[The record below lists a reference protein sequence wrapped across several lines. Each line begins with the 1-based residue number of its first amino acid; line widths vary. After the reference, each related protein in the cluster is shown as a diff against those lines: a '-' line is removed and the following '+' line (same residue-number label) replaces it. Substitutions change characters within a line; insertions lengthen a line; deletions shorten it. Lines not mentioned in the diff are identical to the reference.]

1 MRKRIL
7 PFLLSAAMTVSLM
20 PYTAFAADSGQQYQ
34 DGTYEAVS
42 TQGFG
47 GKKNPVKVKVT
58 IKDGRITGLES
69 PEHKGESYW
78 DTQDVDSLLKKI
90 VGTDNNIDAVMKGLN
105 VEGGI
110 DGVTGATYSSTAV
123 VDATQKAIEQAKVTD
138 QSDKDDSEPAEVHR
152 ATGALYNNSYIG
164 YAEKVPYDNTF
175 VDPDLTYTVD
185 KNGDYVFTMKI
196 KPAEDVK
203 VSKWDDRTMDF
214 TADDFEGVR
223 YSQPATYKSGAM
235 KLIEDKD
242 GIKTFQFTMSA
253 EDMPYLTEHAMAFA
267 LTFETTAEK
276 QKELGSLSPISCYMG
291 IELADA
297 ADDTSDDETTGEYV
311 LMNIP
316 YDEFYAAEVDKDGV
330 DAVTSATLNGK
341 ARNENVN
348 GASYHRSEEA
358 VSTEGIAGSIYPVKI
373 SDPSVLD
380 TLKAKGAVEVT
391 DADTLSYEM
400 TARGKTSTV
409 NLSGAE
415 VLAERPDYSYYVLD
429 KAPASYKELTVAED
443 GTVSFSETKDKAA
456 EGTAE
461 GSVKVGGFHTD
472 IEIPL
477 TLKDADGNKA
487 AADPDD
493 VSGVVITADNGKK
506 YALHHV
512 VNIWRGSEIGWNISD
527 IELNGGKVTNIR
539 YYMKDGS
546 VVDYKADL
554 EISDAGYVLM
564 NIPYNDFYKAEL
576 SEGSP
581 AVDAVTSATKK
592 KPLNKGLAG
601 GSYHK
606 NADGSDISGVTY
618 PVLVTDMSLLKGYTA
633 VDKEDA
639 LFNNDDYAYMKLDT
653 KPAKYKTLTA
663 GEDGA
668 LSFSKTGGR
677 ATAIKDAKA
686 KINTNDH
693 HVDIAINLSGT
704 TTTDAKGNTVGVALG
719 DTVSA
724 VVVKTDEG
732 KTYGLQHLTNIW
744 RGTSLGFHDGE
755 DLAKVRG
762 HKITNITIYTQDAVY
777 SYDLNAAEDG
787 TAQGVYVPL
796 KAEASLN
803 VEGAETAAG
812 TTGGKLTGQLPD
824 DFAPEY
830 SANIEGSQ
838 VTNDNGSL
846 TITYPKDVLP
856 GQYTVTVKDKNGT
869 YQDITAN
876 LVLSSKDM
884 PAAYNGDNKAPA
896 LEAAE
901 GAADDAFANYI
912 KNINKVTV
920 DGVDYKTGHHGTT
933 IVKKD
938 GSLDLEVKDS
948 KGNKILDPSKSHKVV
963 VDATGYTVPLE
974 FTVAGSGKTDNGSG
988 DSSTAPARH
997 KITVSETEN
1006 GTVSA
1011 RPETANKG
1019 TKVTVTAKA
1028 NGGYEVD
1035 AVTVKDAEGKDV
1047 AVEGG
1052 NGTYTFDMPDSD
1064 VTVTAAFKKVKE
1076 TKPDEETKPEIKQT
1090 FDDVAPGAWY
1100 FNAVEN
1106 VAKKGLM
1113 VGTGDRIFSP
1123 DMNVSRAMI
1132 ATIVYNME
1140 GRPVA
1145 TKSAGFTD
1153 VPDGQWY
1160 TDAVNWAA
1168 ENGIV
1173 VGFGN
1178 GKFGP
1183 TQDITREQ
1191 FAMIL
1196 YKYAQKK
1203 GIAQDIQGGIDSFKD
1218 AASVSDW
1225 AKEAVAWAVNSKV
1238 MAGSDDMLNPQG
1250 TATRAQAAQ
1259 LITAFGDIKA
1269 K

>member
-123 VDATQKAIEQAKVTD
+123 VDATQKAIEQAKAG
-138 QSDKDDSEPAEVHR
+138 SDEPEVPKSTGRATASVVDNTYVANANTTVCNDTFIDPAVSYSIGQDDSISIDIKIRPAKDVQLKEF
-152 ATGALYNNSYIG
+152 
-164 YAEKVPYDNTF
+164 YDTKTNIVGQDVDSIDYTNFNYDKMDAKMVEDDTKAGTRTF
-175 VDPDLTYTVD
+175 RITL
-185 KNGDYVFTMKI
+185 
-196 KPAEDVK
+196 PASNKDMLSQMA
-203 VSKWDDRTMDF
+203 VSMNVNFSK
-214 TADDFEGVR
+214 
-223 YSQPATYKSGAM
+223 
-235 KLIEDKD
+235 
-242 GIKTFQFTMSA
+242 
-253 EDMPYLTEHAMAFA
+253 
-267 LTFETTAEK
+267 EK
-276 QKELGSLSPISCYMG
+276 QKELGGG
-291 IELADA
+291 ILNYNGAFPLYLRIDLTKEPPATED
-297 ADDTSDDETTGEYV
+297 SGYV

-391 DADTLSYEM
+391 DDDKLSYEM

-429 KAPASYKELTVAED
+429 KAPASYKEVTVAKD
-443 GTVSFSETKDKAA
+443 GTVSFSETKAEAA
-456 EGTAE
+456 KGTAE
-461 GSVKVGGFHTD
+461 GKVTVGGFHTD

-477 TLKDADGNKA
+477 TLNDAEGNKA
-487 AADPDD
+487 SVDPDD

-527 IELNGGKVTNIR
+527 IDLNGGKVTNIR

-576 SEGSP
+576 NEGSP

-592 KPLNKGLAG
+592 KPLMDRLAG

-618 PVLVTDMSLLKGYTA
+618 PVLVSDMSLLNDYTA
-633 VDKEDA
+633 VDNEDA
-639 LFNNDDYAYMKLDT
+639 LFNNADYAYMKLDT

-663 GEDGA
+663 DADGT

-677 ATAIKDAKA
+677 ATAIKGAKA
-686 KINTNDH
+686 EINTNDH

-724 VVVKTDEG
+724 VVVKTDENE
-732 KTYGLQHLTNIW
+732 TYGLQHLTNIW
-744 RGTSLGFHDGE
+744 RGTSLGFHDNE
-755 DLAKVRG
+755 ALAAVRG

-787 TAQGVYVPL
+787 TAKGVYVPL

-803 VEGAETAAG
+803 VENAETAAG
-812 TTGGKLTGQLPD
+812 TTGGKLTDQLPE
-824 DFAPEY
+824 DFVPEY
-830 SANIEGSQ
+830 SANIDGSQ
-838 VTNDNGSL
+838 VTNDKGSL
-846 TITYPKDVLP
+846 TVKYPTDVLP
-856 GQYTVTVKDKNGT
+856 GQYTVTVSDKNGT

-876 LVLSSKDM
+876 FVLSSKDM
-884 PAAYNGDNKAPA
+884 PAAYNRDNKAPA
-896 LEAAE
+896 LKAAE
-901 GAADDAFANYI
+901 GAAEGAFANYL

-920 DGVDYKTGHHGTT
+920 DGVEYKTGHHGTT